1 MTSSSPNA
9 FFFLPLSNIGDSVCV
24 LLLQQCLTCVSG
36 TSPQTRVERARE
48 RGKDICGC
56 FFVIWMGSLFWEER
70 QKKAEGSWGR
80 GTTGNSQ
87 SPLPHIDWRQRRP
100 LEYLLLSFVFCSFF
114 SSSRCWE
121 VLCLFICLLSRS
133 SVFSSISPFTWST
146 ISSIYEPDK
155 EGERG
160 RETEKKRKRKGTF
173 FFICPPHPLFFLPLS
188 FILPSLSIAITSSLF
203 YPCAAHAPSSLHRL
217 PPAPPPHHSTHCPP
231 VTLATF

>member
-1 MTSSSPNA
+1 
-9 FFFLPLSNIGDSVCV
+9 
-24 LLLQQCLTCVSG
+24 
-36 TSPQTRVERARE
+36 
-48 RGKDICGC
+48 
-56 FFVIWMGSLFWEER
+56 MGSLFWKER
-70 QKKAEGSWGR
+70 QKKAEGSRGR

-121 VLCLFICLLSRS
+121 VLYLFICLLSRS
-133 SVFSSISPFTWST
+133 SVFLSISPFTWST

-160 RETEKKRKRKGTF
+160 RETEKKRKRKRRGIF
-173 FFICPPHPLFFLPLS
+173 FAPFILFFPPS
-188 FILPSLSIAITSSLF
+188 FILPSLSIAITSSPF

-217 PPAPPPHHSTHCPP
+217 PPPPPLHSTHCPP
-231 VTLATF
+231 

>member
-1 MTSSSPNA
+1 
-9 FFFLPLSNIGDSVCV
+9 
-24 LLLQQCLTCVSG
+24 
-36 TSPQTRVERARE
+36 
-48 RGKDICGC
+48 
-56 FFVIWMGSLFWEER
+56 MGSLFWEER
-70 QKKAEGSWGR
+70 QKKAEGSRGR

-121 VLCLFICLLSRS
+121 VLYLFICLLSRS

-160 RETEKKRKRKGTF
+160 RETEKKRKRKRRGIFWPLLSSF
-173 FFICPPHPLFFLPLS
+173 FPFIHS
-188 FILPSLSIAITSSLF
+188 SSL
-203 YPCAAHAPSSLHRL
+203 LHRYHFQPFLSLCSPRSLL
-217 PPAPPPHHSTHCPP
+217 PPPPPPPPPSHHSSHCPP
-231 VTLATF
+231 VTLATFLTPPLF

>member
-1 MTSSSPNA
+1 M
-9 FFFLPLSNIGDSVCV
+9 
-24 LLLQQCLTCVSG
+24 SG
-36 TSPQTRVERARE
+36 TSNQTRVERE
-48 RGKDICGC
+48 RKGHLCLL
-56 FFVIWMGSLFWEER
+56 FVIWMGSLFWEER
-70 QKKAEGSWGR
+70 QKKAEGSRGR

-121 VLCLFICLLSRS
+121 VLYLFICLLSRS

-160 RETEKKRKRKGTF
+160 RETEKKRKRKRRGIF
-173 FFICPPHPLFFLPLS
+173 FAPFILFFSPTFIHSPFPLHRYHFQPFLS
-188 FILPSLSIAITSSLF
+188 PCSPRSLLPSPS
-203 YPCAAHAPSSLHRL
+203 PSSSSS
-217 PPAPPPHHSTHCPP
+217 PPPLHSLSTPNFGYFSTPP
-231 VTLATF
+231 VF

>member
-1 MTSSSPNA
+1 
-9 FFFLPLSNIGDSVCV
+9 
-24 LLLQQCLTCVSG
+24 
-36 TSPQTRVERARE
+36 
-48 RGKDICGC
+48 
-56 FFVIWMGSLFWEER
+56 MGSLFWEER
-70 QKKAEGSWGR
+70 QKKAEGSRGR

-121 VLCLFICLLSRS
+121 VLYLFICLLSRS

-160 RETEKKRKRKGTF
+160 RETEKKRKRKRRGIF
-173 FFICPPHPLFFLPLS
+173 FAPFILFFSPHLHSFFLPSPLLS
-188 FILPSLSIAITSSLF
+188 LPALSIPVQPT
-203 YPCAAHAPSSLHRL
+203 L
-217 PPAPPPHHSTHCPP
+217 PPPFAASLLLLLLLLPTTPLTVHP
-231 VTLATF
+231 

>member
-1 MTSSSPNA
+1 MPA
-9 FFFLPLSNIGDSVCV
+9 FFC
-24 LLLQQCLTCVSG
+24 
-36 TSPQTRVERARE
+36 
-48 RGKDICGC
+48 
-56 FFVIWMGSLFWEER
+56 VIWMGSLFWEER
-70 QKKAEGSWGR
+70 QKKAEGSRGR

-100 LEYLLLSFVFCSFF
+100 LEYLPLSFVFCSFF

-121 VLCLFICLLSRS
+121 VLYLFICLLSQS

-155 EGERG
+155 EGEREAE
-160 RETEKKRKRKGTF
+160 RQRKRERERGGGFFWPPLFSF
-173 FFICPPHPLFFLPLS
+173 FFVHSFFLSP
-188 FILPSLSIAITSSLF
+188 SIAITSSPL

-217 PPAPPPHHSTHCPP
+217 PPPPLPPPPRSTHCPP

>member
-1 MTSSSPNA
+1 MPA
-9 FFFLPLSNIGDSVCV
+9 
-24 LLLQQCLTCVSG
+24 
-36 TSPQTRVERARE
+36 
-48 RGKDICGC
+48 

-70 QKKAEGSWGR
+70 QKKAEGSRGR

-121 VLCLFICLLSRS
+121 VLYLFICSLSRS

-155 EGERG
+155 EGEREAE
-160 RETEKKRKRKGTF
+160 RQRKRERERGGGF
-173 FFICPPHPLFFLPLS
+173 FWPPLFSLFFPLPFIHSPFPLHRYHFQPFLSLCSPRSL
-188 FILPSLSIAITSSLF
+188 LPSPPPSVSSLLLL
-203 YPCAAHAPSSLHRL
+203 PTAPLTVH
-217 PPAPPPHHSTHCPP
+217 P
-231 VTLATF
+231 